1 MSAGCGTDDVVAP
14 VGNAADI
21 VASAVSPNPNNVIS
35 AIVVVEVQRADSV
48 AVRYRIAGDTL
59 DQTTAAFAA
68 TDSTTV
74 IPVLGLVPD
83 TSYLLQALA
92 WGGGELTG
100 GRTLAF
106 ATGTLPG
113 DLPQYI
119 AGGENPSPGYVA
131 FAAGPYGIVIDNA
144 GRVVWYHRFEPL
156 GPGLNFQAQPTGRY
170 VARPP
175 PVSPSVPAPWIE
187 IDPLGAVT
195 RTLFCANGLQ
205 SRFHD
210 LLLES
215 DGSYWI
221 LCDESRVMDLS
232 ARGGDPGALVT
243 GTVVQH
249 VGGTGELL
257 FHWSAFDH
265 FDITDLDL
273 AERTGPIV
281 NWTHANALDLDA
293 DGNLVVSFRS
303 LSEITKIDTRT
314 GQVIWRMGGR
324 RNQFTF
330 MGAAVPAF
338 ARQHGVRMTGTAD
351 MLLFDN
357 FGDPAGST
365 AERYIIDAAARRAR
379 LVSSYAATPAVTAQ
393 LGGTTQNL
401 ANGRVLVSF
410 GSGARVEEYDA
421 SGTVV
426 WRIEHPGYVFRA
438 QRILSL
444 YHPIPVSSR

>member
-1 MSAGCGTDDVVAP
+1 
-14 VGNAADI
+14 
-21 VASAVSPNPNNVIS
+21 
-35 AIVVVEVQRADSV
+35 
-48 AVRYRIAGDTL
+48 
-59 DQTTAAFAA
+59 
-68 TDSTTV
+68 
-74 IPVLGLVPD
+74 
-83 TSYLLQALA
+83 
-92 WGGGELTG
+92 
-100 GRTLAF
+100 
-106 ATGTLPG
+106 
-113 DLPQYI
+113 
-119 AGGENPSPGYVA
+119 
-131 FAAGPYGIVIDNA
+131 
-144 GRVVWYHRFEPL
+144 
-156 GPGLNFQAQPTGRY
+156 
-170 VARPP
+170 
-175 PVSPSVPAPWIE
+175 
-187 IDPLGAVT
+187 
-195 RTLFCANGLQ
+195 LQ

-232 ARGGDPGALVT
+232 ARGGDPAALVT

-293 DGNLVVSFRS
+293 DGNLVLSFRS